1 MTGIPARHPRATA
14 FPVIRNIGL
23 DGMLV
28 TFADRL
34 SEPSNRAALAFHAAL
49 DTLAPDGIGETS
61 TSLASAFV
69 RFDPLQLA
77 HDDLRARLSD
87 LLHSRDW
94 YQADLPARRKLWR
107 IPCVYGTD
115 LAPQLGEAADAAG
128 LSEAAA
134 IERLGTA
141 RLRVLA
147 IGFAPGQPY
156 LGPLG
161 QEWDLPRL
169 KALQQ
174 VPAGALVQAICQFVL
189 FTGPAPT
196 GWRHVGQT
204 AFRCFRPGGAVP
216 IPLTPGDEVVFEP
229 VSKADF
235 LTIRGRD
242 TTGEGGASATAI
254 PA

>member
-1 MTGIPARHPRATA
+1 MTQHSVSQVPA

-28 TFADRL
+28 TFSDQL

-49 DTLAPDGIGETS
+49 DSALGDEVGETS

-69 RFDPLQLA
+69 RFDPLHLLHA
-77 HDDLRARLSD
+77 DLRAQLTE
-87 LLHSRDW
+87 LLQSRDW
-94 YQADLPARRKLWR
+94 YHADMPPGRRLWR
-107 IPCVYGTD
+107 CPCVYGTD
-115 LAPQLGEAADAAG
+115 LAPQLGEAAEAAG
-128 LSEAAA
+128 LSEAQA
-134 IERLGTA
+134 IEQLGSA
-141 RLRVLA
+141 RVRVLA

-161 QEWDLPRL
+161 AHWNLPRL

-174 VPAGALVQAICQFVL
+174 VPAGALVQAISQFVL

-204 AFRCFRPGGAVP
+204 AFRCFRPDGAVP
-216 IPLTPGDEVVFEP
+216 IPLTPGDEMVFEP
-229 VSKADF
+229 VSRDD
-235 LTIRGRD
+235 LIRIRD
-242 TTGEGGASATAI
+242 NDDDGSGGAVSERIET
-254 PA
+254 

>member
-1 MTGIPARHPRATA
+1 MTQDPPQYPA
-14 FPVIRNIGL
+14 IRNIGL

-28 TFADRL
+28 TFADTL
-34 SEPSNRAALAFHAAL
+34 GEASNRAALAFHAAL
-49 DTLAPDGIGETS
+49 AQLPQDGIGEIS

-69 RFDPLQLA
+69 RFDPLTLHHA
-77 HDDLRARLSD
+77 DLHARLDDLLQ
-87 LLHSRDW
+87 SRDW
-94 YQADLPARRKLWR
+94 YKADLPAGRSFWR
-107 IPCVYGTD
+107 IPCVYGTEF
-115 LAPQLGEAADAAG
+115 APQLGEAADAAG
-128 LSEAAA
+128 VSEAEA
-134 IERLGTA
+134 IDRLGRA
-141 RLRVLA
+141 RVRVLA

-161 QEWDLPRL
+161 EEWNLPRL

-174 VPAGALVQAICQFVL
+174 VPAGALVQAISQFVL

-204 AFRCFRPGGAVP
+204 AFRCFRPDGTPP

-229 VSKADF
+229 VTRAAF
-235 LTIRGRD
+235 IRIRD
-242 TTGEGGASATAI
+242 RDRDGSGGAICESI